1 VTGDVLAGF
10 AIFAA
15 VGCWLWLALAGLLL
29 PMVML
34 DDSGR
39 AADNVDRVARIGT
52 VGFCLAIVAT
62 VVTAVGFRRRQPVLL
77 GIAIFCLVAATTV
90 GLVSFPHASG

>member
-1 VTGDVLAGF
+1 VGGDVLAGV

-15 VGCWLWLALAGLLL
+15 VGCWLWLAVAGLLL

-39 AADNVDRVARIGT
+39 AADNVNRVTHIGT

-62 VVTAVGFRRRQPVLL
+62 VATAAGFRRRRPVLL
-77 GIAIFCLVAATTV
+77 GTAVLCLVATTAV
-90 GLVSFPHASG
+90 GLVSFPHAAG